1 MLGLFFRSSKPDLAP
16 YPPDLAP
23 YPEVPEDRRVEA
35 RAIRDIM
42 SVDPVTVGPKT
53 PLREVHR
60 LFRRYGFNAFPVV
73 DENRTLLGIV
83 AKLDLFRLFRHDR
96 ARLRPRLSELFAET
110 AEDIMRP
117 RVSTVRPGDSVNKV
131 MDLMLG
137 SKLRSVPVVEREGRA
152 EIVVGIVTNDDVV
165 RSMELAA
172 A

>member
-16 YPPDLAP
+16 HPD
-23 YPEVPEDRRVEA
+23 VPRDRRA
-35 RAIRDIM
+35 PSRAVRDIM
-42 SVDPVTVGPKT
+42 SVAPVTVGPKT
-53 PLREVHR
+53 PVREVHQ

-83 AKLDLFRLFRHDR
+83 TKLDLFRLFRHDR
-96 ARLRPRLSELFAET
+96 ARLRPRLSDLFAET
-110 AEDIMRP
+110 AEDIMRQ
-117 RVSTVRPGDSVNKV
+117 RVAAVRPGDSVNKV

-137 SKLRSVPVVEREGRA
+137 SKLRSVPVVERQGRA
-152 EIVVGIVTNDDVV
+152 ETVVGIVTRGDVV